1 VSEPRVDHRSAP
13 PDPDHH
19 RDIQGGGARAAV
31 FGVSDGLVSN
41 LGLILGVAGADPAP
55 GVVRLAGL
63 AGLVAGAIS
72 MAAGE
77 WNSMKVQNELFEREL
92 EIERIEL
99 RRHPQAELAELT
111 QLYVSRG
118 MPADEARTVAETL
131 MSDPD
136 LALQTHAR
144 EELGVDPE
152 ALGSPWA
159 AATSSLVA
167 FTIGAFVPL
176 VPWFFGRGG
185 AAVVA
190 SLVLAIIAAVAV
202 GVAISKSTDRP
213 APLAVGRQLAFTL
226 VPAALT
232 YAIGRA
238 IGVNGI

>member
-1 VSEPRVDHRSAP
+1 VAP

-31 FGVSDGLVSN
+31 FGISDGLVSN

-99 RRHPQAELAELT
+99 RRHPQAELAELAL
-111 QLYVSRG
+111 LYESRG
-118 MPADEARTVAETL
+118 MPSDEARQLATSL
-131 MSDPD
+131 MRDPEV
-136 LALQTHAR
+136 ALQTHAR

-159 AATSSLVA
+159 AAISSFLS
-167 FTIGAFVPL
+167 FTVGALVPL
-176 VPWFFGRGG
+176 LPWFVTRGG
-185 AAVVA
+185 AASVA
-190 SLVLAIIAAVAV
+190 SLLLAVVAAVAV
-202 GVAISKSTDRP
+202 GVLIARSTERP
-213 APLAVGRQLAFTL
+213 FPLAVGRQLAFTL
-226 VPAALT
+226 LPAALT

-238 IGVNGI
+238 VGVGGL

>member
-1 VSEPRVDHRSAP
+1 VADQPHVAP
-13 PDPDHH
+13 PEPDHH

-77 WNSMKVQNELFEREL
+77 WNSMKVQAELFEREL
-92 EIERIEL
+92 EVERIEL
-99 RRHPQAELAELT
+99 RRHPAAEIEELA

-118 MPADEARTVAETL
+118 MPVDEARSLASSL

-152 ALGSPWA
+152 ALGSPWSA
-159 AATSSLVA
+159 AISSFVA
-167 FTIGAFVPL
+167 FTIGALVPL
-176 VPWFFGRGG
+176 LPWFAGRGG
-185 AAVVA
+185 AATVASVVLAVVA
-190 SLVLAIIAAVAV
+190 AVVV
-202 GVAISKSTDRP
+202 GVVIAKSTDRP
-213 APLAVGRQLAFTL
+213 LPLAVVRQLLFTL

-232 YAIGRA
+232 FAIGAA